1 MLEKGR
7 RIDRSA
13 LESHLGETA
22 GFERHLPVATHK
34 TTDQAERE
42 LLVRA
47 LLDIRMA
54 IEEIRRLLLETRPG
68 RVPLSPVGNKDEQIV
83 EARISELPQDYNLD
97 DLEKQQILRA
107 LDRFAGNRRK
117 TAKALGIG
125 ERTLYR
131 KLKEFGIE

>member
-1 MLEKGR
+1 
-7 RIDRSA
+7 
-13 LESHLGETA
+13 
-22 GFERHLPVATHK
+22 
-34 TTDQAERE
+34 
-42 LLVRA
+42 
-47 LLDIRMA
+47 MA